1 VFVLT
6 SENANDTER
15 KAESER
21 DIERKSMHEW
31 IAQSV
36 CVNGNVRKCKRE
48 REIDRIYEI
57 NLYKIDV
64 RNQDRYS

>member
-36 CVNGNVRKCKRE
+36 CVNGKTSENVREKE
-48 REIDRIYEI
+48 R
-57 NLYKIDV
+57 
-64 RNQDRYS
+64 

>member
-1 VFVLT
+1 MFVLT

-21 DIERKSMHEW
+21 ERKSMHEW
-31 IAQSV
+31 IAQNV